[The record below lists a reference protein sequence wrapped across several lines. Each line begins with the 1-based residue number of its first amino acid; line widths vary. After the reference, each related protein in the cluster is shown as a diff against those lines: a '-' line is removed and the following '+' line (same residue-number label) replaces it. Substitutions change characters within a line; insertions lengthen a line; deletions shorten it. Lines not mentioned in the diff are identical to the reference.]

1 MQSEQVAPMNGRAV
15 APIGP
20 VGARSEL
27 DRLRL
32 ACRRQAHVIEMLS
45 AAVSTLRG
53 GAAALRAE
61 NAELRAAHARVCG
74 GVVPGGRGAGGAA
87 LGVSLPL
94 DARAPGAARCVVEGL
109 RGRVPASV
117 LQDALLVVSE
127 LVSNSVRHSG
137 APVGGVV
144 IVRVQLTGTMVC
156 LEVADPGGGG
166 VIAPRI
172 PDVECGGGFGL
183 NLVRAL
189 SERWGL
195 ERVLTGGT
203 RVWAQLP
210 RAPLTAP
217 AAASAEEFGFAGGGS
232 FEPERQA
239 AGSRRPRAGRSP
251 AGGSL

>member
-1 MQSEQVAPMNGRAV
+1 MPSC
-15 APIGP
+15 GP
-20 VGARSEL
+20 RTP
-27 DRLRL
+27 
-32 ACRRQAHVIEMLS
+32 AC
-45 AAVSTLRG
+45 AAGS
-53 GAAALRAE
+53 
-61 NAELRAAHARVCG
+61 
-74 GVVPGGRGAGGAA
+74 VPGGRGRGGAA

-210 RAPLTAP
+210 RAPLTA
-217 AAASAEEFGFAGGGS
+217 AASAEEFGFAGGGS